1 MNIKIDIFRILT
13 LVFFLFSMWMLGEIS
28 QSNSEAKKREV
39 KLDSLENEIIL
50 LQDAL
55 EVRKE
60 EVNLLMQLNE
70 DDFDRVE
77 DIEKYQ
83 RLFQN

>member
-1 MNIKIDIFRILT
+1 
-13 LVFFLFSMWMLGEIS
+13 MWMMGEIS
-28 QSNSEAKKREV
+28 QSNNEAKKREA
-39 KLDSLENEIIL
+39 KLDSLENEVII

-55 EVRKE
+55 EARKE
-60 EVNLLMQLNE
+60 EVDLLMQLNE

-83 RLFQN
+83 RLFQD

>member
-1 MNIKIDIFRILT
+1 
-13 LVFFLFSMWMLGEIS
+13 MWMMGEIS
-28 QSNSEAKKREV
+28 QSNSEAKKREA
-39 KLDSLENEIIL
+39 KLDSLANEVII

-55 EVRKE
+55 EARKE
-60 EVNLLMQLNE
+60 EVDLLMQLNK

-83 RLFQN
+83 RLFQD

>member
-13 LVFFLFSMWMLGEIS
+13 LVFFLFSMWMMGEVS
-28 QSNSEAKKREV
+28 QSNNESKKREA
-39 KLDSLENEIIL
+39 KLDSLENEVTI

-55 EVRKE
+55 EARKE
-60 EVNLLMQLNE
+60 EVDLLMQLNK

-83 RLFQN
+83 RLFQD

>member
-1 MNIKIDIFRILT
+1 M
-13 LVFFLFSMWMLGEIS
+13 MGEIS
-28 QSNSEAKKREV
+28 QSNSEAKKREA
-39 KLDSLENEIIL
+39 KLDSLANEVII

-55 EVRKE
+55 EARKE
-60 EVNLLMQLNE
+60 EVDLLMQLNK

-83 RLFQN
+83 RLFQD

>member
-13 LVFFLFSMWMLGEIS
+13 LVFFFFSMWMLGEIS
-28 QSNSEAKKREV
+28 QSNSEAKKRES
-39 KLDSLENEIIL
+39 KLDSLENEVIL

-60 EVNLLMQLNE
+60 EVNLLMQLNK

-77 DIEKYQ
+77 EIEKYQ
-83 RLFQN
+83 RLFQD

>member
-13 LVFFLFSMWMLGEIS
+13 LVFFFFSMWMLGEIS
-28 QSNSEAKKREV
+28 QSNSEAKKREL
-39 KLDSLENEIIL
+39 KLDSLENEVIL

-60 EVNLLMQLNE
+60 EVNLLMQLNK

-77 DIEKYQ
+77 EIEKYQ
-83 RLFQN
+83 RLFQD

>member
-13 LVFFLFSMWMLGEIS
+13 LVFFFFSMWMLGEIS
-28 QSNSEAKKREV
+28 QSNSEAKKRES
-39 KLDSLENEIIL
+39 KLDSLENEVIL

-60 EVNLLMQLNE
+60 EVNLLMQLNK

-83 RLFQN
+83 RLFQD

>member
-1 MNIKIDIFRILT
+1 
-13 LVFFLFSMWMLGEIS
+13 MWMMVETS
-28 QSNSEAKKREV
+28 QSNSESKKREA

-60 EVNLLMQLNE
+60 EVNLLMQLNK

-83 RLFQN
+83 RLFQD

>member
-1 MNIKIDIFRILT
+1 MNKKIDIFRVLT
-13 LVFFLFSMWMLGEIS
+13 LVFFFFSMWMIGEIS
-28 QSNSEAKKREV
+28 QSNSEAKKREA
-39 KLDSLENEIIL
+39 KLDSLENEVII

-55 EVRKE
+55 EARKE
-60 EVNLLMQLNE
+60 EVDLLMQLNK

-83 RLFQN
+83 RLFQD

>member
-1 MNIKIDIFRILT
+1 M
-13 LVFFLFSMWMLGEIS
+13 MGETS
-28 QSNSEAKKREV
+28 QSNSEAKKREA
-39 KLDSLENEIIL
+39 KLDSLANEVII

-55 EVRKE
+55 EARKE
-60 EVNLLMQLNE
+60 EVDLLMQLNK

-83 RLFQN
+83 RLFQD

>member
-28 QSNSEAKKREV
+28 QSNSEAKKRES
-39 KLDSLENEIIL
+39 KLDSLENEVIL

-60 EVNLLMQLNE
+60 EVNLLMQLNK

-77 DIEKYQ
+77 EIEKYQ
-83 RLFQN
+83 RLFQD

>member
-1 MNIKIDIFRILT
+1 MNIKIDIFRVLT
-13 LVFFLFSMWMLGEIS
+13 LVFFFFSMWMIGEIS
-28 QSNSEAKKREV
+28 QSNSEAKKREA
-39 KLDSLENEIIL
+39 KLDSLENEVII

-55 EVRKE
+55 EARKE
-60 EVNLLMQLNE
+60 EVDLLMQLNK

-83 RLFQN
+83 RLFQD

>member
-1 MNIKIDIFRILT
+1 
-13 LVFFLFSMWMLGEIS
+13 MWMLGEIS
-28 QSNSEAKKREV
+28 QGNSEAKKREA
-39 KLDSLENEIIL
+39 KLDSLENEVII

-55 EVRKE
+55 EARKE

-83 RLFQN
+83 RLFQD

>member
-1 MNIKIDIFRILT
+1 
-13 LVFFLFSMWMLGEIS
+13 MWMMGEIS
-28 QSNSEAKKREV
+28 QSNSEAKKREA
-39 KLDSLENEIIL
+39 KLDSLANEVVI

-55 EVRKE
+55 EARKE
-60 EVNLLMQLNE
+60 EVNLLMQLNK

-83 RLFQN
+83 RLFQD

>member
-1 MNIKIDIFRILT
+1 M
-13 LVFFLFSMWMLGEIS
+13 MGEIS
-28 QSNSEAKKREV
+28 QSNSETKKREA
-39 KLDSLENEIIL
+39 KLDSLANEVVI

-55 EVRKE
+55 EARKE
-60 EVNLLMQLNE
+60 EVDLLMQLNK

-83 RLFQN
+83 RLFQD

>member
-1 MNIKIDIFRILT
+1 
-13 LVFFLFSMWMLGEIS
+13 MWMLGEIS
-28 QSNSEAKKREV
+28 QSNSEAKKRES
-39 KLDSLENEIIL
+39 KLDSLENEVIL

-60 EVNLLMQLNE
+60 EVNLLMQLNK

-77 DIEKYQ
+77 EIEKYQ
-83 RLFQN
+83 RLFQD

>member
-1 MNIKIDIFRILT
+1 
-13 LVFFLFSMWMLGEIS
+13 MLGEIS

>member
-1 MNIKIDIFRILT
+1 MNIKIDIFRVLT
-13 LVFFLFSMWMLGEIS
+13 VVFFLFSMWTIGEIS
-28 QSNSEAKKREV
+28 QTSKELKKRES
-39 KLDSLENEIIL
+39 KLDSLENEVLL

-60 EVNLLMQLNE
+60 EVDLLMQLNE

-77 DIEKYQ
+77 EIEKYQ

>member
-13 LVFFLFSMWMLGEIS
+13 LVFFLFSMWMMGEVS
-28 QSNSEAKKREV
+28 QSNNDAKKREA
-39 KLDSLENEIIL
+39 KLDSLENEVII

-55 EVRKE
+55 EARKE

-70 DDFDRVE
+70 DDFDRIE

-83 RLFQN
+83 RLFQD

>member
-1 MNIKIDIFRILT
+1 
-13 LVFFLFSMWMLGEIS
+13 MLGEIS
-28 QSNSEAKKREV
+28 QSNSEAKKRES
-39 KLDSLENEIIL
+39 KLDSLENEVIL

-60 EVNLLMQLNE
+60 EVNLLMQLNK

-77 DIEKYQ
+77 EIEKYQ
-83 RLFQN
+83 RLFQD

>member
-1 MNIKIDIFRILT
+1 M
-13 LVFFLFSMWMLGEIS
+13 MGEIS
-28 QSNSEAKKREV
+28 QSNSEAKKREAE
-39 KLDSLENEIIL
+39 LDSLANEVII

-55 EVRKE
+55 EARKE
-60 EVNLLMQLNE
+60 EVDLLMQLNK

-83 RLFQN
+83 RLFQD

>member
-13 LVFFLFSMWMLGEIS
+13 LVFFLFSMWMMGEVS
-28 QSNSEAKKREV
+28 QSNNEAKKREA
-39 KLDSLENEIIL
+39 KLDSLENEVII

-55 EVRKE
+55 EARKE
-60 EVNLLMQLNE
+60 EVDLLMQLNE

-83 RLFQN
+83 RLFHD

>member
-1 MNIKIDIFRILT
+1 
-13 LVFFLFSMWMLGEIS
+13 MWMMGEVS
-28 QSNSEAKKREV
+28 QSNNEAKKREA
-39 KLDSLENEIIL
+39 KLDSLENEVIL

-60 EVNLLMQLNE
+60 EVNLLMQLNK
-70 DDFDRVE
+70 DDFDRIE

-83 RLFQN
+83 RLFQD

>member
-1 MNIKIDIFRILT
+1 
-13 LVFFLFSMWMLGEIS
+13 MWMVGEIS
-28 QSNSEAKKREV
+28 QSNSEAKVREA
-39 KLDSLENEIIL
+39 KLDSLENEVIL

-55 EVRKE
+55 EARKE
-60 EVNLLMQLNE
+60 EVNLLMQLNK

-83 RLFQN
+83 RLFQD

>member
-83 RLFQN
+83 RLFQD

>member
-1 MNIKIDIFRILT
+1 MNIKIDIFRILA

>member
-1 MNIKIDIFRILT
+1 MNIKIDIFRVLT
-13 LVFFLFSMWMLGEIS
+13 LVFFFFSMWMIGEIS
-28 QSNSEAKKREV
+28 QSNSEAKMRET
-39 KLDSLENEIIL
+39 KLDSLENEVVL

-55 EVRKE
+55 EARKE
-60 EVNLLMQLNE
+60 EVNLLMQLNK

-83 RLFQN
+83 RLFQD

>member
-1 MNIKIDIFRILT
+1 
-13 LVFFLFSMWMLGEIS
+13 MWMMGEVS
-28 QSNSEAKKREV
+28 HSNSEAKKREA
-39 KLDSLENEIIL
+39 KLDSLENEVIL

-60 EVNLLMQLNE
+60 EVNLLMQLNK
-70 DDFDRVE
+70 DDFDRIE

-83 RLFQN
+83 RLFQD